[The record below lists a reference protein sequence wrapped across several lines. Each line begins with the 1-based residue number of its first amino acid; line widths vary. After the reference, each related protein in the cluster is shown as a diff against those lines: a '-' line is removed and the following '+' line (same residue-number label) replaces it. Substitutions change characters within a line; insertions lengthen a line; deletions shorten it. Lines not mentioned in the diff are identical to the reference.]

1 MLAKR
6 WVILPLT
13 FGVASLGFFLRGAS
27 YYPGPG
33 PRDGEDLPSYVM
45 FVTGSLLLVGA
56 VLSSW
61 SRRIERRRRWKVSLY
76 GSTALL
82 LIASAWWWFNVMLA
96 NWAS

>member
-1 MLAKR
+1 MDKR
-6 WVILPLT
+6 RVILPLIL
-13 FGVASLGFFLRGAS
+13 GVASLAFFVRGAS

-45 FVTGSLLLVGA
+45 FVVGSFLLVGA
-56 VLSSW
+56 VLSSR
-61 SRRIERRRRWKVSLY
+61 SGRIERRRLWTVCLY

-82 LIASAWWWFNVMLA
+82 LVASAWWWFNVMLE